1 MSAKNPVGDKATAVV
16 ADDWK
21 ETLKRVGG
29 SQSDDWNHVLGNQ
42 AIQSLW
48 IKQSDNE
55 VRARQYNAAITGLI
69 GIAPQDEIEGMIA
82 AELIAAHNATM
93 ECYRRAMIDEQTLEG
108 RRDNRSQANKLSRT
122 YPVLLD
128 ALNRYRGKEGQQIK
142 SWSSTSTCMPAGRRW
157 SAWSRA
163 QGEGINRNQRINP
176 MQNKLPM
183 HLSRRCGARKWLSM
197 SDCNRK

>member
-55 VRARQYNAAITGLI
+55 VRARQYNAAIAGLI

-82 AELIAAHNATM
+82 AQLIAAHNATM
-93 ECYRRAMIDEQTLEG
+93 ECYRRAMIGEQTLEG
-108 RRDNRSQANKLSRT
+108 RRDNLGQANKLSRT
-122 YPVLLD
+122 YAVLLD
-128 ALNRYRGKEGQQIK
+128 ALHRYRGKGASRK
-142 SWSSTSTCMPAGRRW
+142 SRSNTSMCMPAGRRVGQACT
-157 SAWSRA
+157 SAGGVTPSA
-163 QGEGINRNQRINP
+163 
-176 MQNKLPM
+176 
-183 HLSRRCGARKWLSM
+183 GAICFAWG
-197 SDCNRK
+197 